1 MSSSPPP
8 PPPPPPARLPPKRTS
23 SCWIRGS
30 RQRNSICPLQQTQD
44 QYKLDSY
51 GESGNGLARFRY
63 APLSLSCPQLN
74 LWKNT
79 SACST
84 SPSPHQVVSAPLR
97 VNPPII
103 RRSGH
108 VNRRCSNS
116 NCYPVFNRSNSPNN
130 GDRIRTSPILMSS
143 SQHPYYQAKLNLCN
157 DSRRWSLASLPSSGY
172 DTPESSAFSSRYSS
186 QEKLITI
193 INDLKISNSG
203 SNESGSFCDDHHH
216 HHHHQQHQSHGPK
229 SPGIRWR
236 SRSFSSSFSTTFD
249 HEELVRSGSS
259 AYKTRF
265 PKAKRHMEEKLAAF
279 IKENCMDASSMLA
292 DGGQPKQLLCIVS
305 DGCARFIHHQIVELA
320 TDCLSK
326 SEQDLITSAY
336 FYEMTENL
344 QSILEE
350 AKAKAVE
357 SYPLLKEI
365 GTKLMIIVSRPARLL
380 ECFEFDP
387 KEFYQMLEKVE
398 GFIRENEDLKQGVPQ
413 YVLHKLGLRPMDSLD
428 VPVDFDGKEEETD
441 GAASEKRVLLK
452 EEDFETIK
460 LISNGAYGAVVLVRS
475 KETRQRFALK
485 KVKKSN
491 LVLRNQLEQVFA
503 ERDIL
508 TFSDNPFVVSFFG
521 SFETKNHLCLL
532 MEYVEGGDC
541 ATLLKNIAV
550 LPVEMARL
558 YIAETILAVEYLHSY
573 GIVHR
578 DLKPDNLLITA
589 MGHIKLTDFGLSKV
603 GLMNRTTV
611 VCEGYI
617 DVTEMK
623 QFQDR
628 QICGTPEYI
637 APEVILRQGYGK
649 PVDWWA
655 VGVILFEFLV
665 GTVPFFGE
673 TPEELF
679 AHVVSSEI
687 VFPEEPYCPPSDAMD
702 LIRSLLQ
709 VNPLDRLGTV
719 SGAMEVKM
727 HSFFSSVDW
736 NTLLRQKAEFVPHLR
751 GEEDTSY
758 FDTRSDR
765 YNHDVESGDEGWS
778 ENSSIFSSFSSCSP
792 RYSLLADS
800 FSAKSSNESN
810 LLLPCEDAEANFT
823 CVAVKC
829 AADDE
834 CSANSDTKHQQ
845 RSVGSSPGL
854 APSVAN
860 EGKAILR
867 PPNNNSNNNHASRG
881 SSASSSV
888 GCSNLPK
895 LAVSFENSSAQAL
908 ASKELSPVDEMVGQ
922 DGSRVSRSA
931 EIVVFREP
939 RQSQPVIT
947 SSSSSSSIACYSRGG
962 EVCRNQ
968 QGLHLIIPLD
978 GGVVVPSSLPISTA
992 VQSPSA
998 SSGSSYDFSPRHL
1011 ETAVSE
1017 GQPMAAVTGCKSPIT
1032 IQRGAKGFGFSIK
1045 SVRVY
1050 LGSTDF
1056 YAVQHIVSSV
1066 DPHSTAYESGLRVE
1080 DLITH
1085 VNGGCVE
1092 NITQPE
1098 LLQKLMCSGDW
1109 LTLKVSALDQTT
1121 IKKCEGLRS
1130 GTATTTRI
1138 PRRACFKYRLQ
1149 RRAMEHRKKASLF
1162 RRLSGKRVSAELSSG
1177 ASSALVQ
1184 SLHRS
1189 VSTTEGLRTD
1199 GTSSSVPCLFSSSFH
1214 EGVTTTSSGGGSC
1227 AAVCKSTLPP
1237 LAFESSMATTST
1249 QVHHS
1254 SSTNSARPCSLHG
1267 LKQKLSKPLKIAAS
1281 RRKEVQYM
1289 PLSPL
1294 ARCDQQQQERQL
1306 SIITVRP
1313 QVVVPSPSQPP
1324 LVSGLASTADSETTI
1339 ADGIATAATA
1349 TAISGNSGGSKVR
1362 SQSFKCIRP
1371 ATYGKHE

>member
-1 MSSSPPP
+1 MLSSPPLG
-8 PPPPPPARLPPKRTS
+8 RFSRKRTS
-23 SCWIRGS
+23 NYWFRRNRRC
-30 RQRNSICPLQQTQD
+30 NSICPLQPS
-44 QYKLDSY
+44 LDHFKVDTY
-51 GESGNGLARFRY
+51 GDFGNGMARCRY

-79 SACST
+79 SVSST
-84 SPSPHQVVSAPLR
+84 SSGSHQGVSSTLR
-97 VNPPII
+97 VNPLII
-103 RRSGH
+103 RRRSGH
-108 VNRRCSNS
+108 VGRRGTNS
-116 NCYPVFNRSNSPNN
+116 NLSPVFNRSNSPSNV
-130 GDRIRTSPILMSS
+130 DRIRTSPILMSS
-143 SQHPYYQAKLNLCN
+143 SQHPCYQAKYILLSTLRPSNITSVRPRRLTLCN

-172 DTPESSAFSSRYSS
+172 ETPESSTFSSRYSS
-186 QEKLITI
+186 QEKLIAI
-193 INDLKISNSG
+193 VNELRIGNSG

-216 HHHHQQHQSHGPK
+216 HHHSRHHHHHHHHHGQGPK

-236 SRSFSSSFSTTFD
+236 SRSFSSGFSATQSD
-249 HEELVRSGSS
+249 HEELARSSSS

-265 PKAKRHMEEKLAAF
+265 PKAKRQMEEQLSAF
-279 IKENCMDASSMLA
+279 IKENCIDASSMLA
-292 DGGQPKQLLCIVS
+292 NNEPSKQLLSIIS
-305 DGCARFIHHQIVELA
+305 DGCARFVHHQIVELA
-320 TDCLSK
+320 SDCLTK
-326 SEQDLITSAY
+326 SEQDLISSAY

-344 QSILEE
+344 QCILEE
-350 AKAKAVE
+350 AKVKAIE
-357 SYPLLKEI
+357 FYPVLKEI
-365 GTKLMIIVSRPARLL
+365 GTKLTIIVSRPARLL

-387 KEFYQMLEKVE
+387 KEFYQMLEEVE
-398 GFIRENEDLKQGVPQ
+398 GFIKENEDIKHSVPQ
-413 YVLHKLGLRPMDSLD
+413 YVLHKLGLH
-428 VPVDFDGKEEETD
+428 PVDSIDALVDLDRKDEEIDGSVGDKAKQEGSEHRPS
-441 GAASEKRVLLK
+441 AAKRVHLK

-508 TFSDNPFVVSFFG
+508 TFSDNPFVVSFYG

-532 MEYVEGGDC
+532 MEFVEGGDC
-541 ATLLKNIAV
+541 ATLLKNVTV

-558 YIAETILAVEYLHSY
+558 YIAETVLAVEYLHSY

-589 MGHIKLTDFGLSKV
+589 TGHVKLTDFGLSKV

-611 VCEGYI
+611 VCEGYV

-655 VGVILFEFLV
+655 VGVILFEFIV

-679 AHVVSSEI
+679 ANVISSEI
-687 VFPEEPYCPPSDAMD
+687 VFPEEPYCPPTDAVD

-736 NTLLRQKAEFVPHLR
+736 NTLLRQKAEFIPHLR

-792 RYSLLADS
+792 RYSLLTDS
-800 FSAKSSNESN
+800 FSAKGSNESP
-810 LLLPCEDAEANFT
+810 LLLSYDDADPNFPNGST
-823 CVAVKC
+823 KSVGEEEYC
-829 AADDE
+829 
-834 CSANSDTKHQQ
+834 NSDGKQQ
-845 RSVGSSPGL
+845 QTVGSCPGSAL
-854 APSVAN
+854 SVSESSNA
-860 EGKAILR
+860 KAIIVR
-867 PPNNNSNNNHASRG
+867 PPNT
-881 SSASSSV
+881 SSSGTVSSSV
-888 GCSNLPK
+888 SCSTVPK
-895 LAVSFENSSAQAL
+895 LSVSFENSTQSGV
-908 ASKELSPVDEMVGQ
+908 SKELSPVDEMVVH
-922 DGSRVSRSA
+922 DGNRVNCSS
-931 EIVVFREP
+931 ELVVFREP

-947 SSSSSSSIACYSRGG
+947 SSSFSLGCYGREACKG
-962 EVCRNQ
+962 Q
-968 QGLHLIIPLD
+968 QGLHLIIPSD
-978 GGVVVPSSLPISTA
+978 GSVVLPSGMPISTA

-998 SSGSSYDFSPRHL
+998 SSGSSYDFSPRNFDG
-1011 ETAVSE
+1011 SNDS
-1017 GQPMAAVTGCKSPIT
+1017 QPVTVTNCRSPII
-1032 IQRGAKGFGFSIK
+1032 IQRGSKGFGFSIK

-1050 LGSTDF
+1050 LGNTEF
-1056 YAVQHIVSSV
+1056 YTIQHIVSSV
-1066 DPHSTAYESGLRVE
+1066 DPTTAAYENGLRAE

-1085 VNGGCVE
+1085 VNGSCVE
-1092 NITQPE
+1092 NVTQPE
-1098 LLQKLMCSGDW
+1098 LLQKLICSGDW
-1109 LTLKVSALDQTT
+1109 LTLKVAALDQTT
-1121 IKKCEGLRS
+1121 IKKCDGFR
-1130 GTATTTRI
+1130 GMTTTMSRI
-1138 PRRACFKYRLQ
+1138 PRRACYKHKLH

-1162 RRLSGKRVSAELSSG
+1162 RRLSGKRVSAELSGG

-1189 VSTTEGLRTD
+1189 ISSTDGLCAD

-1214 EGVTTTSSGGGSC
+1214 EGTTTTTAGATCRSALSPSM
-1227 AAVCKSTLPP
+1227 
-1237 LAFESSMATTST
+1237 FESTPQS
-1249 QVHHS
+1249 HS
-1254 SSTNSARPCSLHG
+1254 SSSGSSRPCSLHG

-1281 RRKEVQYM
+1281 RRKEVQSI

-1294 ARCDQQQQERQL
+1294 ARCDHQQQQEKQI
-1306 SIITVRP
+1306 STTTVRP
-1313 QVVVPSPSQPP
+1313 QVVLSPSQSP
-1324 LVSGLASTADSETTI
+1324 LASGLVTTDGFYKVWFNDS
-1339 ADGIATAATA
+1339 
-1349 TAISGNSGGSKVR
+1349 
-1362 SQSFKCIRP
+1362 
-1371 ATYGKHE
+1371 